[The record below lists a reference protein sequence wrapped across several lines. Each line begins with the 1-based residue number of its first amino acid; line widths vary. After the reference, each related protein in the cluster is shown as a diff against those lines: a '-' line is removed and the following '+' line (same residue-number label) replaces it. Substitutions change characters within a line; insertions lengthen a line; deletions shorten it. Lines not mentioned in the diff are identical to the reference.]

1 MAKGLKMAL
10 NFEPI
15 SLDMQDKYLEY
26 YSEFPQKASDYSFV
40 NLWGWAEVYGLCWAW
55 SDRMV
60 WIKQTIPNEVFWA
73 PVAQWSET
81 DWNLC
86 FDKYFNSTADFL
98 RVPEDL
104 TVLWKEKV
112 GNRIVIEESRGHWD
126 YLYDV
131 NELTQ
136 LGGRRFHNK
145 KNLLNQFIKKYD
157 FQFVPLDMKMIDM
170 AMSMQENWCT
180 WHDCESFDAL
190 AAENLAI
197 SRVLSSWQ
205 KLKALT
211 GGAILVDRQMVAY
224 TIAEPLSDDVLVI
237 HFEKGN
243 VDYKGVYQALNQMF
257 LEYFG
262 QNFKIVNR
270 EQDLGDAGLRK
281 AKLSYNPSD
290 FLKKYRVTLK

>member
-1 MAKGLKMAL
+1 VKGLKMPL

-15 SLDMQDKYLEY
+15 SLDKQDKYLEY
-26 YSEFPQKASDYSFV
+26 FSQFPQKASDYSFI
-40 NLWGWAEVYGLCWAW
+40 NLWGWADVYGLYWAW
-55 SDRMV
+55 SDQMV

-73 PVAQWSET
+73 PVAPWPEI
-81 DWNLC
+81 DWNRC
-86 FDKYFNSTADFL
+86 FDEYLDSRAVFH

-104 TVLWKEKV
+104 MVLWQEKM
-112 GNRIVIEESRGHWD
+112 GNRIFIEESREHWD

-136 LGGRRFHNK
+136 LGGRRFHKK
-145 KNLLNQFIKKYD
+145 KNLLNQFKKNYD
-157 FQFVPLDMKMIDM
+157 FQFVPLDVEMIGIAM
-170 AMSMQENWCT
+170 ALQEDWCT
-180 WHDCESFDAL
+180 WHDCQSLDAL

-197 SRVLSSWQ
+197 SRVLGSWE
-205 KLKALT
+205 KLEGPM

-224 TIAEPLSDDVLVI
+224 TIAEPLSKDTLVI

-243 VDYKGVYQALNQMF
+243 VDFKGTYQAVNQMF

-262 QNFKIVNR
+262 QPFKIVNR
-270 EQDLGDAGLRK
+270 EQDLGEAGLRK

-290 FLKKYRVTLK
+290 FLKKYRISLK